1 MDSAEAMNLP
11 KVVLHDHLDGGL
23 RPATVLELAAQRGRP
38 VPAQTPEDL
47 ATWFFESADS
57 GSLARY
63 LDAFTETIALMQD
76 ADSLRRV
83 AREFVVDMATD
94 GVIYAEAR
102 WAPQQHLTGGLS
114 AAEAVEAVQ
123 VGLVDGMES
132 ASLSGT
138 TIIARQI
145 LCLMRHLDVPED
157 VVDLAVNH
165 APGVVGVDVAGPEDG
180 FPLAPF
186 TNALTR
192 VQAAGI
198 HLTVHA
204 GEAAGP
210 DRKSVV

>member
-23 RPATVLELAAQRGRP
+23 RPATVLELAAQRGRL

-102 WAPQQHLTGGLS
+102 WAPQQHFTGG
-114 AAEAVEAVQ
+114 
-123 VGLVDGMES
+123 G
-132 ASLSGT
+132 
-138 TIIARQI
+138 R
-145 LCLMRHLDVPED
+145 
-157 VVDLAVNH
+157 
-165 APGVVGVDVAGPEDG
+165 
-180 FPLAPF
+180 
-186 TNALTR
+186 
-192 VQAAGI
+192 
-198 HLTVHA
+198 
-204 GEAAGP
+204 
-210 DRKSVV
+210 